1 VSGVGARTID
11 PCRGGFPHDPGSRRA
26 ADAINHAFE
35 DIPRV
40 AEAPDAEEISTVS
53 TYLSAL
59 ERYGTLMAE
68 ELPELYDRGTSSAN
82 QDGDEGST
90 A

>member
-1 VSGVGARTID
+1 LKT
-11 PCRGGFPHDPGSRRA
+11 FPE
-26 ADAINHAFE
+26 I
-35 DIPRV
+35 
-40 AEAPDAEEISTVS
+40 AEAPDAEEILDRSTC
-53 TYLSAL
+53 LSAL